1 MSKRRSQIDTGLS
14 NQGSLFDTGGS
25 EGLFDVLLGLKQLM
39 SKQITASGQDRYDI
53 AASVSRMTLRD
64 MSKDMLDKL
73 TSSDPAYEPGVL
85 KLAAFCVST
94 GSFAPFRYVFKLVNR
109 EVIVGA
115 EVALRMQMSQ
125 GTVMCHLTTL
135 QDAGFIQEVGGGW
148 RLGMKLAI
156 YWARVKANKEAERD
170 RINKDIEQLG
180 EG

>member
-14 NQGSLFDTGGS
+14 SQGSLFDSGGS

-39 SKQITASGQDRYDI
+39 SKQITTSGQDRYDI

-94 GSFAPFRYVFKLVNR
+94 GSFAPFSYVLNVVNR
-109 EVIVGA
+109 DVIDPANRDLLRLAQLA
-115 EVALRMQMSQ
+115 EQKRTIELEMQQ
-125 GTVMCHLTTL
+125 
-135 QDAGFIQEVGGGW
+135 IQ
-148 RLGMKLAI
+148 
-156 YWARVKANKEAERD
+156 VKRGIK
-170 RINKDIEQLG
+170 
-180 EG
+180 

>member
-39 SKQITASGQDRYDI
+39 SKQVAASGQDRYDI

-94 GSFAPFRYVFKLVNR
+94 GSFAPFSYVLNVVGRDVIDPSNR
-109 EVIVGA
+109 DLLRLAQLA
-115 EVALRMQMSQ
+115 EQKRTIELEMQQ
-125 GTVMCHLTTL
+125 
-135 QDAGFIQEVGGGW
+135 IQIKRGI
-148 RLGMKLAI
+148 K
-156 YWARVKANKEAERD
+156 
-170 RINKDIEQLG
+170 
-180 EG
+180 

>member
-14 NQGSLFDTGGS
+14 NQGNLFDTGGS

-94 GSFAPFRYVFKLVNR
+94 GSFAPFSYVLNVVNR
-109 EVIVGA
+109 DVIDPANRDLLRLAQLA
-115 EVALRMQMSQ
+115 EQKRTIELEMQQ
-125 GTVMCHLTTL
+125 
-135 QDAGFIQEVGGGW
+135 IQ
-148 RLGMKLAI
+148 
-156 YWARVKANKEAERD
+156 VKRGIK
-170 RINKDIEQLG
+170 
-180 EG
+180 

>member
-1 MSKRRSQIDTGLS
+1 MAEKTYRTIEAVRKACEIL
-14 NQGSLFDTGGS
+14 
-25 EGLFDVLLGLKQLM
+25 
-39 SKQITASGQDRYDI
+39 
-53 AASVSRMTLRD
+53 
-64 MSKDMLDKL
+64 
-73 TSSDPAYEPGVL
+73 GVL
-85 KLAAFCVST
+85 AEAK
-94 GSFAPFRYVFKLVNR
+94 AP
-109 EVIVGA
+109 ITGA

-125 GTVMCHLTTL
+125 GTVMCHLATL